1 VNEVPPR
8 ARARG
13 WTSLYA
19 LACALLAA
27 AVVALTVSVAGF
39 LESTGLLLVSAV
51 LSGLAIVAAVTG
63 LILPRRR

>member
-1 VNEVPPR
+1 MSEEPPS
-8 ARARG
+8 ARLRG

-27 AVVALTVSVAGF
+27 AMVALILSVAGF
-39 LESTGLLLVSAV
+39 LESTGLLLVSAA
-51 LSGLAIVAAVTG
+51 LSGLAIAAAVTG